1 VVTTDA
7 ADKVETSLFK
17 EIEACA
23 GKWAIEAGER
33 LAARARGSLHIEYKG
48 NGTSNPVSEADR
60 EAEEFLFREISHRF
74 PDECVIGE
82 EGRDPGPDR
91 TPIVWVID
99 PLDGTTNY
107 LNGLS
112 LWCVSIGVLWY
123 GVPIAG
129 AIYTPLGP
137 DGGPALFTARK
148 AGGARMNGQPI
159 SVDADP
165 CLHPARLSHLPAAYQ
180 SEIERR
186 REIRGRK
193 DVRTL
198 GSIALELALTSCGA
212 LPFVA
217 FWIPRLWDVV
227 GRRLAHPREQRRCP
241 PARRAGPTLDAVV
254 CVRSAPGSRPSQ
266 VARVDCCR
274 QPCVEPGSSQP
285 HSGRTRPVC
294 VRATARRLTILRDH
308 RQRRLA

>member
-91 TPIVWVID
+91 TPVVWVID

-217 FWIPRLWDVV
+217 FWIPRLWDVAAGV
-227 GRRLAHPREQRRCP
+227 SLILESNGVVLRRGERDQPWTPLYAFEAPQDLGLRKWHGSIVAANPVLSREVANRIQAGRDPFS
-241 PARRAGPTLDAVV
+241 
-254 CVRSAPGSRPSQ
+254 SAQP
-266 VARVDCCR
+266 RVD
-274 QPCVEPGSSQP
+274 
-285 HSGRTRPVC
+285 
-294 VRATARRLTILRDH
+294 
-308 RQRRLA
+308 